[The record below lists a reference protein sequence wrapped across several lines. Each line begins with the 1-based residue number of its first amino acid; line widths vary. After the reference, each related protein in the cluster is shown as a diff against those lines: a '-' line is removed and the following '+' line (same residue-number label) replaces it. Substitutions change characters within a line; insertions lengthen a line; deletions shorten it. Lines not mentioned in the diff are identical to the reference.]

1 MTTASVVTMVMR
13 LSIQGVPVV
22 PLIRGPLFM
31 KGLMS
36 INGAGIKCDTQQ
48 LYQLKMQY
56 SFSLRMK
63 PDISSILLDLFA
75 NTLPRIAW
83 DMELVIWPSPT
94 VAHYYIQP

>member
-1 MTTASVVTMVMR
+1 
-13 LSIQGVPVV
+13 
-22 PLIRGPLFM
+22 
-31 KGLMS
+31 MS
-36 INGAGIKCDTQQ
+36 INGAGIKCDIQQ

-75 NTLPRIAW
+75 NTLPKIAW